1 MRFIVGKAR
10 SGKTARIISEI
21 KETVIKGQGR
31 ALLLIPEQYSHEA
44 ERELCTAC
52 GDRLSLYAEVM
63 SFSGFARW
71 GRSVYGGCA
80 RRWMDNGG
88 KLLCMA
94 VALRELKPLL
104 HLYGDA
110 AENPD
115 LLAAMVQEVDTLKA
129 ADIGSAGLRKLSE
142 TLDGELSIKL
152 SELAGILETY
162 EYITERS
169 GATAKDPLA
178 LLAEQIEKHG
188 LTEFDRVYVDGF
200 LDFTGLEFH
209 VLSALLKREIDLTVC
224 LPCGEEN
231 RADEHLLISK
241 ITKEKLTQVAQELG
255 QTVDLVTVE
264 SNEAGSDTLAYFTE
278 HMFDYA
284 VKPADPEPGRFSLML
299 ADTPAVECEAAA
311 AEVLHAVRDEGL
323 RWRDVAVAIRGFS
336 DYRGLL
342 ENTFRRYGIP
352 LFVTRKDLLSEKA
365 LPNWITCA
373 YELVL
378 GNWDVDDMTAYL
390 RCGFSGLSE
399 EECDSLC
406 SYLYLWQLNSAAW
419 LRPGDWEQHPDG
431 YGKPRN
437 EETDARL
444 KALNL
449 SRRHVAAPLLLLK
462 KRIAAAK
469 TAADQAQALLAF
481 LDAAD
486 IRGTLQKRIR
496 DLEAEGNSEL
506 KAEYLQLWDIITS
519 AIQQTVMILGSVPM
533 DGNTYYRLFRA
544 VLTSYDIG
552 MIPVSLDRVSAGDF
566 DRMRRRKI
574 RRLIVMGC
582 CDGRLPPERGGGG
595 LFTQDERDLLAEHGL
610 TVGGGDGE
618 LWREYALI
626 YHTLSLPHEKLI
638 LSCPETGFNGEALTP
653 ALVFTLAQ
661 KMFGLD
667 PQKANPQLMRLN
679 AAVPA
684 MGLALTA
691 DAPQAGEAA
700 NAAEQWFREHEPER
714 LQRLKNAV
722 NSDRG
727 CLSAEAVAALY
738 GKRMRISPS
747 RLESFSSCRFHYF
760 CKYGMKAEPTEP
772 AGFHPPEI
780 GTFIHYILEN
790 VVRSVKEQGGFDS
803 VSDEELREITS
814 RQIEEYIRSELL
826 NYAEKSARFRWLFER
841 LCEEV
846 YRIVQDTADE
856 LRSSDFEPLSFELDM
871 SKLNTQLDC
880 GEAGKISLTGIA
892 DRVDGFSDENGLHLR
907 VVDYKTGKKQFQLS
921 DVLYGRNLQMLLY
934 LFAVCDN
941 AAFLYHS
948 TAVPSGIEYLPA
960 RESMLHFKQLPDAEE
975 ETKERRKEKRR
986 SGLILSDPSVVSAWE
1001 HGNEKQ
1007 YMPQKSGTK
1016 NPFVSMDQLNIL
1028 RCQAEQCLREMAET
1042 VASGTIDANPV
1053 WKSESDNAC
1062 RNCPYLPVCRFEEGE
1077 NGEASRTIR
1086 NLPDAEVW
1094 NILDPKDS
1102 DGADSGP

>member
-10 SGKTARIISEI
+10 SGKTARIIAEI

-31 ALLLIPEQYSHEA
+31 ALLLVPEQYSHEA

-71 GRSVYGGCA
+71 GRSVYGGSA

-88 KLLCMA
+88 KLLCMTL
-94 VALRELKPLL
+94 ALRELKPVL

-110 AENPD
+110 ADNPD
-115 LLAAMVQEVDTLKA
+115 LQAAMVQEIDTLKA
-129 ADIGSAGLRKLSE
+129 ADIGSERLRTLSQE
-142 TLDGELSIKL
+142 LDGELRIKL
-152 SELAGILETY
+152 SELSAILEAY
-162 EYITERS
+162 EYVTERS

-178 LLAEQIEKHG
+178 LLAEQIEEHG
-188 LTEFDRVYVDGF
+188 LAEFDRVYVDGF
-200 LDFTGLEFH
+200 LDFTGLEFR
-209 VLSALLKREIDLTVC
+209 VLSALMKRGVELTVC
-224 LPCGEEN
+224 LPCGEDN

-241 ITKEKLTQVAQELG
+241 ITREKLAQTAEKLG
-255 QTVDLVTVE
+255 QTVESLTVE
-264 SNEAGSDTLAYFTE
+264 SDEEGSDTLAYFTE

-284 VKPADPEPGRFSLML
+284 VEPVEPEPGRIGLML
-299 ADTPAVECEAAA
+299 AETPAAECEAAA

-352 LFVTRKDLLSEKA
+352 LFVTRRDPLTEKA
-365 LPNWITCA
+365 LPYWLACA

-378 GNWDVDDMTAYL
+378 GNWEVDDMTAYL

-406 SYLYLWQLNSAAW
+406 SYLYRWQLNGAAW
-419 LRPGDWEQHPDG
+419 LRPDDWQQHPDG

-444 KALNL
+444 KALNR
-449 SRRHVAAPLLLLK
+449 SRRRVAGPLLLLR
-462 KRIAAAK
+462 KRIADAG
-469 TAADQAQALLAF
+469 TAAEQAQALFAF

-486 IRGTLQKRIR
+486 IRGILLKRIR
-496 DLEAEGNSEL
+496 DLETEGDSEL
-506 KAEYLQLWDIITS
+506 KAEYLQLWDILC
-519 AIQQTVMILGSVPM
+519 AAVQQTALILGSAPM
-533 DGNTYYRLFRA
+533 DGITYYRLFRA

-566 DRMRRRKI
+566 DRMRRRNI
-574 RRLIVMGC
+574 RRLIVLGC
-582 CDGRLPPERGGGG
+582 CDGRLPPERGSGG
-595 LFTQDERDLLAEHGL
+595 LFTQDERDLLAEYGL

-626 YHTLSLPHEKLI
+626 YHTLSLPHEKLV
-638 LSCPETGFNGEALTP
+638 LSCPETGFTGEALTP

-661 KMFGLD
+661 RMFRL
-667 PQKANPQLMRLN
+667 NPVKGNLFEQRLN
-679 AAVPA
+679 AAAPA
-684 MGLALTA
+684 LGLALTA
-691 DAPQAGEAA
+691 EAPQAGREAL
-700 NAAEQWFREHEPER
+700 AAEKWFREYEPER
-714 LQRLKNAV
+714 LERLKKAV
-722 NSDRG
+722 NADRG
-727 CLSAEAVAALY
+727 NLSAEAVAALY

-747 RLESFSSCRFHYF
+747 RLESYSSCRFSYF
-760 CKYGMKAEPTEP
+760 CKYGMKAELTEP

-780 GTFIHYILEN
+780 GTFTHFVLEN
-790 VVRSVKEQGGFDS
+790 TARRVKELGGFGA
-803 VSDEELREITS
+803 VGDEELREIT
-814 RQIEEYIRSELL
+814 RQQIDGYVRSELG

-841 LCEEV
+841 LCEDV

-856 LRSSDFEPLSFELDM
+856 LRNSDFEPLSFELDV

-880 GEAGKISLTGIA
+880 GEAGSICLTGIA
-892 DRVDGFSDENGLHLR
+892 DRVDGFTDEEGLHLR

-941 AAFLYHS
+941 AEALYS
-948 TAVPSGIEYLPA
+948 QPAEPAGIEYLPA
-960 RESMLHFKQLPDAEE
+960 REGMLQFKRLPDAEE
-975 ETKERRKEKRR
+975 ETKERRNEKRR
-986 SGLILSDPSVVSAWE
+986 SGLILSDPSVLAAWE
-1001 HGNEKQ
+1001 HGDEKQ
-1007 YMPQKSGTK
+1007 YMPQKTK
-1016 NPFVSMDQLNIL
+1016 TKDPFVSAKQLGIL
-1028 RCQAEQCLREMAET
+1028 RRQAEHCLWEMADT
-1042 VASGTIDANPV
+1042 VASGKIEANPI
-1053 WKSESDNAC
+1053 WRSESENAC
-1062 RNCPYLPVCRFEEGE
+1062 RNCPYLPICRFEEGE
-1077 NGEASRTIR
+1077 NGEASRTIQ

-1094 NILDPKDS
+1094 NILDPQEPDR
-1102 DGADSGP
+1102 PE